1 MVHKYFILLLILLII
16 LIIIFTVIV
25 YNELVVLRNN
35 VISSWKEVLNSIDEY
50 VKSSSVEKREYD
62 KLIAAEDIINFY
74 YNIKDDG
81 DPSIKEKINAQK
93 RIYNDYVLALNN
105 KTMLFPF
112 SIVASIF
119 GFSKWPYFRD

>member
-35 VISSWKEVLNSIDEY
+35 VISSWKDVLNSIDEY

-74 YNIKDDG
+74 YKIKDDG
-81 DPSIKEKINAQK
+81 DPSIKEKINVQK

>member
-35 VISSWKEVLNSIDEY
+35 VISSWKDVLNSIDEY

-74 YNIKDDG
+74 YKIKDDG
-81 DPSIKEKINAQK
+81 DPSIKEKINTQK
-93 RIYNDYVLALNN
+93 RIYNDYALALNN

>member
-35 VISSWKEVLNSIDEY
+35 VISSWKDVLNSIDEY

-74 YNIKDDG
+74 YKIKDDG
-81 DPSIKEKINAQK
+81 DPSIKEKINDQK
-93 RIYNDYVLALNN
+93 RVYNDYVLALNN

-112 SIVASIF
+112 SVVASIF